1 MPMLA
6 LMRSGRGGSPLSL
19 LATLLVL
26 SGLFAMIR
34 GLSSTTRDVEQTS
47 QSCEEVDDPL
57 CASEGNGAARRGLT
71 GAGGPC
77 SPPRAHALML
87 DICAP
92 NSSPLG
98 PCRSADGRTTRA
110 RSSYTFRGL
119 IFCPRVRRGAFK
131 SEPQRG
137 CGSGAASLSQSPWTS
152 EATVKQISRWSGGG
166 RWAGARS
173 G

>member
-34 GLSSTTRDVEQTS
+34 GRSSTTRDVEQTS

-71 GAGGPC
+71 GAGGAVLSAESAC
-77 SPPRAHALML
+77 LNVGYL
-87 DICAP
+87 CAELE
-92 NSSPLG
+92 STG
-98 PCRSADGRTTRA
+98 
-110 RSSYTFRGL
+110 
-119 IFCPRVRRGAFK
+119 
-131 SEPQRG
+131 
-137 CGSGAASLSQSPWTS
+137 
-152 EATVKQISRWSGGG
+152 TV
-166 RWAGARS
+166 
-173 G
+173 